1 MTTDTNSPG
10 QRETASNVDLPEP
23 GKRRFPVGLVLI
35 VLWVGVLLT
44 IFLTLAYLKQNPPN
58 RQGPVIPDSNQ
69 AVPANGDPSME
80 PRQPN

>member
-1 MTTDTNSPG
+1 MNTDTNSPG
-10 QRETASNVDLPEP
+10 GRETASNVELPEP

-58 RQGPVIPDSNQ
+58 RQGPVTPDANQ
-69 AVPANGDPSME
+69 AAQPAAD
-80 PRQPN
+80 QPADQQRPD